1 MTKMV
6 NFKTMISNLT
16 NGFSAEK
23 SREQENYRNLM
34 NGSFNYS
41 MRSRTLM

>member
-16 NGFSAEK
+16 NVFAADK
-23 SREQENYRNLM
+23 SREQESYRNLM
-34 NGSFNYS
+34 NGVFNYT
-41 MRSRTLM
+41 MRSRTIM